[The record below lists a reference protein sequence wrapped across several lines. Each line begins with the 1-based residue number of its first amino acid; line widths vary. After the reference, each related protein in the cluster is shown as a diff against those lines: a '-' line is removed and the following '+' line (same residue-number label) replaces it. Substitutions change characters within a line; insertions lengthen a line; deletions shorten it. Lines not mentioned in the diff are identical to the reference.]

1 MLLIFSYQDPVS
13 GQAVGP
19 ITAVLSH
26 PTLPL
31 TITGHEDRH
40 IRFYDNNTG
49 QMVHSMVRTV

>member
-1 MLLIFSYQDPVS
+1 MRLSLPCQDPVS

-26 PTLPL
+26 PTLSL

-49 QMVHSMVRTV
+49 QMVHSMVRTD